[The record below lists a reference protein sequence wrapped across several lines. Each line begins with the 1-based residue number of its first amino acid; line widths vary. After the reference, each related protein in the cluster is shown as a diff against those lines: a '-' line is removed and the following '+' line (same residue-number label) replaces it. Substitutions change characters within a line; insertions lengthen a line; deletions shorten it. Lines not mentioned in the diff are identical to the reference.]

1 MKSKFSLILDFDSTI
16 ISVETLDYLADIST
30 KNIIKKNKLIDKI
43 SHYTDLAMNGDIT
56 FQESLEIRL
65 KLMQI
70 NKDDI
75 DSSIE
80 LIQKKIDSSF
90 IDNIDFFKK
99 YIDSVFIVS
108 GGFKSI
114 IHPVLNSIFKG
125 NWNIYANEF
134 VFDNHNIVSG
144 VENHNPL
151 SASKGKVKLVESLNL
166 NNDIII
172 VGDGYTDYEIKKF
185 NLAKYFLAYT
195 GHAKRKNVIK
205 NADFKCSNFYDVID
219 FLNKKYN

>member
-90 IDNIDFFKK
+90 IDNIHYHIIKPYSDIEVLIKIVFVCRKAWK
-99 YIDSVFIVS
+99 YCGCVAR
-108 GGFKSI
+108 
-114 IHPVLNSIFKG
+114 SIFLPATAFPTSFG
-125 NWNIYANEF
+125 IQ
-134 VFDNHNIVSG
+134 H
-144 VENHNPL
+144 
-151 SASKGKVKLVESLNL
+151 
-166 NNDIII
+166 
-172 VGDGYTDYEIKKF
+172 
-185 NLAKYFLAYT
+185 
-195 GHAKRKNVIK
+195 
-205 NADFKCSNFYDVID
+205 
-219 FLNKKYN
+219 